1 MATEA
6 PPNSSSYI
14 LDPEPGS
21 SEYEAPAEEGTSQE
35 MEAERKLDR
44 DREGGG
50 LAGRTETWWDS
61 RLGGHLSIPPC

>member
-21 SEYEAPAEEGTSQE
+21 SEYEAPAEEVPHRRWRLRGSWTGTEEEVGWLEEQ
-35 MEAERKLDR
+35 RL
-44 DREGGG
+44 GGI
-50 LAGRTETWWDS
+50 AGW
-61 RLGGHLSIPPC
+61 GGHLSIPPY